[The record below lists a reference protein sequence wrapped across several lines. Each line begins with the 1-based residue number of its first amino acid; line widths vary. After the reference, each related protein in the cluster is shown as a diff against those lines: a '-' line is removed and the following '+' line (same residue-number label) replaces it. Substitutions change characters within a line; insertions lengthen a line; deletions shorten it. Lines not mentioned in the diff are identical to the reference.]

1 MMKRITLSSL
11 TAVIL
16 WLSTALQGFAYN
28 NIYLKVEAYPQGAGK
43 VYASF
48 YRIDEGEEVGKL
60 EPVVELKEP
69 RQTSEA
75 FIRTEATEEYLLA
88 GFARDNGNGSFDD
101 GTDQQVRVNGETG
114 FFSAIMDDEQFD
126 GNGNT
131 TQALNDA
138 NNALEELTEPTDYI
152 FAVFTKGDVGRT
164 YPGDDDMG
172 YVTTSKLNNVAG
184 ETVTFTAKA
193 DKNHHFSFWTD
204 SNGATVG
211 KSTTLTV
218 TVAGGVTYYAHF
230 AEGDAIQSIQA
241 DKEEE
246 AFDLLGRKTATMRQG
261 IYVQKGKKVANR

>member
-75 FIRTEATEEYLLA
+75 FIRTETTEGYLLA

-101 GTDQQVRVNGETG
+101 GTDQKQHTAHGPGNDRSG
-114 FFSAIMDDEQFD
+114 FLCCSAK
-126 GNGNT
+126 
-131 TQALNDA
+131 
-138 NNALEELTEPTDYI
+138 
-152 FAVFTKGDVGRT
+152 VFTHE
-164 YPGDDDMG
+164 
-172 YVTTSKLNNVAG
+172 A
-184 ETVTFTAKA
+184 A
-193 DKNHHFSFWTD
+193 
-204 SNGATVG
+204 
-211 KSTTLTV
+211 
-218 TVAGGVTYYAHF
+218 
-230 AEGDAIQSIQA
+230 AINFY
-241 DKEEE
+241 D
-246 AFDLLGRKTATMRQG
+246 FLGR
-261 IYVQKGKKVANR
+261 

>member
-48 YRIDEGEEVGKL
+48 YRIDEGEEV
-60 EPVVELKEP
+60 
-69 RQTSEA
+69 
-75 FIRTEATEEYLLA
+75 
-88 GFARDNGNGSFDD
+88 FARDNGNSTFDD

-172 YVTTSKLNNVAG
+172 YVTTSKLDNVAG

-246 AFDLLGRKTATMRQG
+246 SFDLLGRKTATTRQG